1 MTSTLLRSTVDTR
14 RRALIRY
21 AAPGVAL
28 TGLSALVL
36 RDPHGTGSW
45 GTCPSLL
52 LFGVYCPGCG
62 SLRGLH
68 DLATGQLLESASH
81 NLILLPALAYVAWWW
96 IAQVTAGTRRQVA
109 PPWDSAR
116 FSYVLLAVL
125 AVFTIARNLPGS
137 VLAP

>member
-1 MTSTLLRSTVDTR
+1 MTTTAPPSPVGTR
-14 RRALIRY
+14 RHTLIRY
-21 AAPGVAL
+21 GAPGVAL
-28 TGLSALVL
+28 AGLATLVL
-36 RDPHGTGSW
+36 RDPHGAGSW

-68 DLATGQLLESASH
+68 DLATGQLLESVSH
-81 NLILLPALAYVAWWW
+81 NLLLLPALAWLTWWW
-96 IAQVTAGTRRQVA
+96 ASQVTAGTRRAVS

-116 FSYVLLAVL
+116 FSYILLAVL
-125 AVFTIARNLPGS
+125 GVFTVARNLPGS

>member
-1 MTSTLLRSTVDTR
+1 MTSTPASTLDTTR
-14 RRALIRY
+14 RGMIRC

-28 TGLSALVL
+28 AGVTALVL
-36 RDPHGTGSW
+36 RDPHGSGSW

-68 DLATGQLLESASH
+68 DLATGQLLESVSH
-81 NLILLPALAYVAWWW
+81 NLILVPALAYVAWWW
-96 IAQVTAGTRRQVA
+96 LAQVTTESRRPVA
-109 PPWDSAR
+109 APWDSAR
-116 FSYVLLAVL
+116 FSYALLAVL
-125 AVFTIARNLPGS
+125 AVFTVARNLPGS